1 MQPPLKAPFP
11 KPDNTEQLLQEAQI
25 LKERLRTTDIYLKNY
40 IAWPIYL
47 NDTLEV
53 KKWKAWYRGLLE
65 MKEIP
70 IDETI

>member
-1 MQPPLKAPFP
+1 MSLVGTRPPTV
-11 KPDNTEQLLQEAQI
+11 DE
-25 LKERLRTTDIYLKNY
+25 
-40 IAWPIYL
+40 WPIYL

-70 IDETI
+70 IDETIFELVETDRKCLLTSPKS